1 MATGTATITATLGSV
16 ANNPWRLNAAT
27 HADVLGKVSAP
38 VSTQCLDVT
47 FDVPAASASWQVTL
61 ARVES
66 SAAPAIIAQ
75 GGGTLRTLK
84 LVVPTYDAPSVGRVP
99 FTAVECTCSINALDV
114 DGSVIATASTT
125 VGG

>member
-1 MATGTATITATLGSV
+1 MATGTATISVALGSV
-16 ANNPWRLNAAT
+16 ANNPWRLNAST

-61 ARVES
+61 ARDES
-66 SAAPAIIAQ
+66 SDAPAVIAQ
-75 GGGTLRTLK
+75 GGGTLRVLK
-84 LVVPTYDAPSVGRVP
+84 LVVPTYDVPGTGRVP
-99 FTAVECTCSINALDV
+99 FTSVACTCAVNALDAN
-114 DGSVIATASTT
+114 GTVIATASAA